1 MDFIIPASLLRFTFI
16 YLVQNIKKQFVDESI
31 TTKGGICLI
40 NHLARAVPNLFTIG
54 NLLSGVFSITF
65 NMNGYFRT
73 AAMFIFLSAI
83 FDLFDGRLARR
94 LKVNSEFGVE
104 LDSLADIVSL
114 GVAPALLFYCLEAPS
129 FLTTIAFM
137 LFPTMG
143 ALRLAKF
150 NVKPTRGYFM
160 GLPITAAGLLMA
172 CLGVFQYSNS
182 LITILLSILM
192 VSPIRIKKL

>member
-1 MDFIIPASLLRFTFI
+1 MQIIEEAIMGLGNSA
-16 YLVQNIKKQFVDESI
+16 
-31 TTKGGICLI
+31 KGGNCLI
-40 NHLARAVPNLFTIG
+40 NHLTRTIPNLFTIG

-65 NMNGYFRT
+65 NMNGYLQMS
-73 AAMFIFLSAI
+73 AMLIFLSAV
-83 FDLFDGRLARR
+83 FDFFDGRLARR

-114 GVAPALLFYCLEAPS
+114 GVAPALLFYSLEPPS
-129 FLTTIAFM
+129 IFTTIAFI

-150 NVKPTRGYFM
+150 NVKPTRGYFI

-172 CLGVFQYSNS
+172 FMGVFLYSNAI
-182 LITILLSILM
+182 ITILLSILM
-192 VSPIRIKKL
+192 VSPIRIIKL

>member
-1 MDFIIPASLLRFTFI
+1 M
-16 YLVQNIKKQFVDESI
+16 QNIEEQLVNGNLRIKR
-31 TTKGGICLI
+31 GIRLI
-40 NHLARAVPNLFTIG
+40 NHLVRSVPNLFTIG

-65 NMNGYFRT
+65 NMNGYLQT

-83 FDLFDGRLARR
+83 FDFFDGRLARR

-114 GVAPALLFYCLEAPS
+114 GVAPALLFYSLEPPS
-129 FLTTIAFM
+129 IFKTIAFV

-143 ALRLAKF
+143 ALRLARF

-172 CLGVFQYSNS
+172 GMGVFLYSNA
-182 LITILLSILM
+182 LITFALSILM
-192 VSPIRIKKL
+192 VSPVRIKKL

>member
-1 MDFIIPASLLRFTFI
+1 VNGDLR
-16 YLVQNIKKQFVDESI
+16 IKR
-31 TTKGGICLI
+31 GIRLI
-40 NHLARAVPNLFTIG
+40 NHLVRSVPNLFTIG

-65 NMNGYFRT
+65 NMNGYLQT

-83 FDLFDGRLARR
+83 FDFFDGRLARR

-114 GVAPALLFYCLEAPS
+114 GVAPALLFYSLEPPS
-129 FLTTIAFM
+129 IFTTIAFV

-143 ALRLAKF
+143 ALRLARF

-172 CLGVFQYSNS
+172 GMGVFLYSNA
-182 LITILLSILM
+182 LITFALSILM
-192 VSPIRIKKL
+192 VSPVRIKKL